1 MRKVLEPVI
10 SMCCEDREAMF
21 NIELTESG
29 TMKRLN
35 LLEGA
40 IFLKDGKIGRSIFDD
55 YEEKITN
62 IDYYSKTKILAFT
75 DQFDER

>member
-1 MRKVLEPVI
+1 
-10 SMCCEDREAMF
+10 
-21 NIELTESG
+21 
-29 TMKRLN
+29 MKRLN

-75 DQFDER
+75 DKFDER